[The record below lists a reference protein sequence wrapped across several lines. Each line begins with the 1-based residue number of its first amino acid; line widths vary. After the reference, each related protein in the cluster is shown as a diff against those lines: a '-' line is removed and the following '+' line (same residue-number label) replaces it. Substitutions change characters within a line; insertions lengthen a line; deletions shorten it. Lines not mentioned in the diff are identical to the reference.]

1 PGVRLFVFRARHAVG
16 GISPPM
22 YPNDDT
28 CVRLRLAI
36 QRSEEAIATAKAL
49 VREARELCE
58 RGPDPVEPPFLAPP
72 WKDAPRRPEPHE
84 RPSLRDGRRA
94 D

>member
-1 PGVRLFVFRARHAVG
+1 
-16 GISPPM
+16 M
-22 YPNDDT
+22 YPNDDIY
-28 CVRLRLAI
+28 VRLRLAL

-49 VREARELCE
+49 VREAQELCE

-72 WKDAPRRPEPHE
+72 WKNAPRHPEPHE
-84 RPSLRDGRRA
+84 PPSLRDERNA

>member
-1 PGVRLFVFRARHAVG
+1 
-16 GISPPM
+16 M
-22 YPNDDT
+22 YPNDDIY
-28 CVRLRLAI
+28 VRLRLAI
-36 QRSEEAIATAKAL
+36 QRSEEAMDAAKAL

-72 WKDAPRRPEPHE
+72 WQDAPRHPEPHE
-84 RPSLRDGRRA
+84 PPPLKRGRRA